1 MQKTNS
7 NTNQPL
13 DKNLYTMIKHYMLLL
28 GTDIR

>member
-7 NTNQPL
+7 NTNQTI